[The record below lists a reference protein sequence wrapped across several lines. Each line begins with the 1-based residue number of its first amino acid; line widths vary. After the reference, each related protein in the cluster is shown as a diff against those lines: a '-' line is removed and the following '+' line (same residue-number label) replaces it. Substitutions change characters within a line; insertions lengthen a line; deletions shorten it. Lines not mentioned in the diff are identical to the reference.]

1 MEKNMNKYSV
11 LIVAGPSGVG
21 KTAVAKSI
29 IENDP
34 RFTFLRSA
42 TTRPM
47 REDANKDEYLHCS
60 EDQFRDLIARGEML
74 EHMVYDGCMYG
85 TPKSEV
91 ERAHAEGKIPL
102 LVLDLNGVDSL
113 YNSPVCHT
121 CAVFLYAD
129 EGTVNDRLAT
139 REGATADKVASRKIR
154 NKEDY
159 IRLPSLGYAFYALIP
174 NDRSLEDCRDAVIDT
189 FRAFEK
195 GVARDAAVDIKV
207 KELTKND

>member
-1 MEKNMNKYSV
+1 MENKYSV

-21 KTAVAKSI
+21 KTAVAKAI
-29 IENDP
+29 IDRDP

-47 REDANKDEYLHCS
+47 RKDANTDEYLHCT
-60 EDQFRDLIARGEML
+60 EDEFRGLISRGEML

-91 ERAHAEGKIPL
+91 ERAHSEGKIPL

-121 CAVFLYAD
+121 CAVYLYAD
-129 EGTVNDRLAT
+129 AETVNSRLST
-139 REGATADKVASRKIR
+139 REGSTPDKVASRKER
-154 NKEDY
+154 NREDY
-159 IRLPSLGYAFYALIP
+159 LRLPSLAYAFYRMIP
-174 NDRSLEDCRDAVIDT
+174 NSSTLDACRDAVIET
-189 FRAFEK
+189 FRAFEA
-195 GVARDAAVDIKV
+195 GEPRCGDVDSTVAAITSDI
-207 KELTKND
+207 

>member
-1 MEKNMNKYSV
+1 MQKYSV

-21 KTAVAKSI
+21 KTAVAKAI
-29 IENDP
+29 IEHDP

-47 REDANKDEYLHCS
+47 RQDANTDEYLHCT
-60 EDQFRDLIARGEML
+60 EDEFRGLISRGEML

-91 ERAHAEGKIPL
+91 ERAHGEGKIPL

-129 EGTVNDRLAT
+129 ENTVNTRLTT
-139 REGATADKVASRKIR
+139 REGSTAEKVASRKIR
-154 NKEDY
+154 NREDY
-159 IRLPSLGYAFYALIP
+159 DRLPSLGYAFYALIP
-174 NDRSLEDCRDAVIDT
+174 NTSTLEACRDKVIDT
-189 FRAFEK
+189 VRSFENGDEK
-195 GVARDAAVDIKV
+195 QSGIA
-207 KELTKND
+207 ELIEKISK

>member
-1 MEKNMNKYSV
+1 MKYDI

-21 KTAVAKSI
+21 KTAVAKAI
-29 IENDP
+29 IENDK

-47 REDANKDEYLHCS
+47 RKDGNADEYLHCT
-60 EDQFRDLIARGEML
+60 EAEFLGLIERGEML

-91 ERAHAEGKIPL
+91 ERAHKEGKIPL
-102 LVLDLNGVDSL
+102 LVLDLKGVDSL

-129 EGTVNDRLAT
+129 EGTVNNRLAT
-139 REGATADKVASRKIR
+139 REGSTPDKVESRKER

-159 IRLPSLGYAFYALIP
+159 ARLPALAYAFYRLIP
-174 NDRSLEDCRDAVIDT
+174 NDRTLEDCRDTVVAA
-189 FRAFEK
+189 FRDFE
-195 GVARDAAVDIKV
+195 GGIARTSEVDEIIARISQ
-207 KELTKND
+207 

>member
-1 MEKNMNKYSV
+1 MEKSMNKYSV

-21 KTAVAKSI
+21 KTAVAKAI
-29 IENDP
+29 IEKDP

-47 REDANKDEYLHCS
+47 RDDANKDEYLHCS

-91 ERAHAEGKIPL
+91 ERAHSEGKIPL

-121 CAVFLYAD
+121 CAVFLYAS
-129 EGTVNDRLAT
+129 ENTVNDRLAT

-159 IRLPSLGYAFYALIP
+159 LRLPSLAYAFYALIP
-174 NDRSLEDCRDAVIDT
+174 NDRTLADCRDAVIDT
-189 FRAFEK
+189 FLAFEGGEK
-195 GVARDAAVDIKV
+195 RNETVDLKV
-207 KELTKND
+207 KELTENN

>member
-1 MEKNMNKYSV
+1 MKKYSV

-21 KTAVAKSI
+21 KTAVAKAI
-29 IENDP
+29 IEKDP
-34 RFTFLRSA
+34 TFTFLRSA

-47 REDANKDEYLHCS
+47 RADSNTDEYLHCS
-60 EDQFRDLIARGEML
+60 EDEFRGLISRGEML

-91 ERAHAEGKIPL
+91 ERAHGEGKIPL

-113 YNSPVCHT
+113 YNSPVCNT

-129 EGTVNDRLAT
+129 ESTVNDRLTT
-139 REGATADKVASRKIR
+139 REGSTPDKVASRKIR

-159 IRLPSLGYAFYALIP
+159 VRLPSLGYAFYELIP
-174 NDRSLEDCRDAVIDT
+174 NDRALEDCRDAVIRS
-189 FRAFEK
+189 FRDFER
-195 GVARDAAVDIKV
+195 GVARSAEVDALV
-207 KELTKND
+207 KKLTE

>member
-1 MEKNMNKYSV
+1 MEKYSV

-21 KTAVAKSI
+21 KTAVAKAVI
-29 IENDP
+29 DHDP

-47 REDANKDEYLHCS
+47 RQDANTDEYLHCT
-60 EDQFRDLIARGEML
+60 EDEFSGLIERGEML

-91 ERAHAEGKIPL
+91 ERAHREGKIPL

-129 EGTVNDRLAT
+129 ENTVNDRLAT
-139 REGATADKVASRKIR
+139 REGATADKVASRKLR

-159 IRLPSLGYAFYALIP
+159 ARLPSLGYAFYSLIP
-174 NDRSLEDCRDAVIDT
+174 NVASLETCRDAVIET
-189 FRAFEK
+189 FRAFEA
-195 GVARDAAVDIKV
+195 GEARQEGIDSLIERIAK
-207 KELTKND
+207 